1 MSASETIRQG
11 AVEDAIDGVVPRLVS
26 QPQSPEELA
35 SLLAG
40 ASRDRWMTVLRG
52 GGTKLAW
59 GRVPASL
66 DLIVDISRLDRLVAH
81 RHADMTATVQAGMP
95 LASLNRSLAEHG
107 QYLPVD
113 SAFEHAT
120 VGGVVATN
128 DSGPLR
134 QRYGTPRDLLIG
146 ITLATTEGRLVKAG
160 GTVVKNVAGYDLGK
174 LVSGSHGTLA
184 AIVDATFKLLP
195 IPRASATLV
204 ATYLD
209 GTALARDV
217 AALDAS
223 QVELTAFDVRFSDR
237 ARYQLLLRMASSPAA
252 TEALAAE
259 AARLMSSPP
268 ALLNGEAEQAL
279 WREQTRVPWSGT
291 STVLRLSWLPSNL
304 PAVLALVE
312 RLHQDRCGPVTF
324 VGRAGGAGLLS
335 LEGDEDASIAAIV
348 NLRASVDVGHVVV
361 LRASR
366 RLKDQADVWGQAS
379 GATEVARALKRMFDP
394 QGILNAGRGPI

>member
-81 RHADMTATVQAGMP
+81 RHGDMTATVQAGMP

-160 GTVVKNVAGYDLGK
+160 GT
-174 LVSGSHGTLA
+174 
-184 AIVDATFKLLP
+184 P
-195 IPRASATLV
+195 
-204 ATYLD
+204 
-209 GTALARDV
+209 
-217 AALDAS
+217 
-223 QVELTAFDVRFSDR
+223 
-237 ARYQLLLRMASSPAA
+237 
-252 TEALAAE
+252 
-259 AARLMSSPP
+259 
-268 ALLNGEAEQAL
+268 
-279 WREQTRVPWSGT
+279 
-291 STVLRLSWLPSNL
+291 
-304 PAVLALVE
+304 
-312 RLHQDRCGPVTF
+312 
-324 VGRAGGAGLLS
+324 
-335 LEGDEDASIAAIV
+335 
-348 NLRASVDVGHVVV
+348 
-361 LRASR
+361 
-366 RLKDQADVWGQAS
+366 
-379 GATEVARALKRMFDP
+379 
-394 QGILNAGRGPI
+394 